1 MLERLDVRALAKKCQ
16 VVGALNAKSKA
27 EIALRSLGA
36 RLRVKADGTG
46 RDNDHIFSVM
56 FE

>member
-1 MLERLDVRALAKKCQ
+1 MLERLDVRALAKKRQ
-16 VVGALNAKSKA
+16 VVEALNAKSKA

-36 RLRVKADGTG
+36 RLCFKADGTG